1 MQQRKKDG
9 NLNLFLIYKL
19 IYLNNIVTNFNISVY
34 SIDNN
39 RNCYKLNSKN
49 TGFLVKEKFPNLIN
63 KWELHTGGYTSEFIE
78 NIGYNIDL
86 VYIDTVHYIPG
97 EMFNWLEISPLL
109 KEETFVV
116 LHDTFFIYKKNSTKI
131 VNYSNI

>member
-1 MQQRKKDG
+1 M
-9 NLNLFLIYKL
+9 
-19 IYLNNIVTNFNISVY
+19 
-34 SIDNN
+34 
-39 RNCYKLNSKN
+39 NSKN

-131 VNYSNI
+131 VNYSNICKDFQPFKSICFFTILFFVIIFYFFENIQYF